1 MARLASFAE
10 AARAGRVA
18 ACARGCTVNTADVE
32 ELVRLLCNW
41 RAEQDSAALY
51 AALAALERDPQQSGI
66 YQDLASA
73 ERRHA
78 VFWEQRLRSAGQAVP
93 AFRASART
101 RILIQLARRFGIGF
115 VVPSVI
121 AREMKDRDDYSGQD
135 DARAAGLAAE
145 EHAHAAVL
153 RRASNNT
160 LGNNLRAAVLG
171 ANDGLASNFCLM
183 MGVAGAGASTST
195 ILLSGIAGLVG
206 GACSMALGE
215 WLSVTNAR
223 ELALS
228 QLDRDI
234 GTLKPNA
241 GHPSVA
247 SSGDAASAATFSFL
261 LFALGALVPLLPFC
275 SFPVPLRIPGSI
287 VLSVAAL
294 FMLGLATSL
303 FNARSALF
311 SGLRQV
317 GIGVAAAAVTYL
329 AGRAFAALAGTS
341 P

>member
-1 MARLASFAE
+1 MNATDAHDLM
-10 AARAGRVA
+10 
-18 ACARGCTVNTADVE
+18 
-32 ELVRLLCNW
+32 RLLSNW

-51 AALAALERDPQQSGI
+51 AALGQLDRDPQRGRI
-66 YQDLASA
+66 YLDLASA

-78 VFWEQRLRSAGQAVP
+78 AFWEERLRIAGHAVP
-93 AFRASART
+93 AFRASVRT

-121 AREMKDRDDYSGQD
+121 AREMKDSDDYAGQD
-135 DARAAGLAAE
+135 DARAAGLARE
-145 EHAHAAVL
+145 EHGHAAVL
-153 RRASNNT
+153 RRGSDST
-160 LGNNLRAAVLG
+160 IGNNLRAAVLG

-183 MGVAGAGASTST
+183 MGVAGAGASTGI
-195 ILLSGIAGLVG
+195 ILLTGIAGLVS

-228 QLDRDI
+228 QLDRDV
-234 GTLKPNA
+234 GALQPDE

-247 SSGDAASAATFSFL
+247 SAGDAASAAVFSFL

-275 SFPVPLRIPGSI
+275 IFPNPLRICGSI
-287 VLSVAAL
+287 VLSAGAL
-294 FMLGLATSL
+294 FMLGVATSL

-311 SGLRQV
+311 SGLRQIA
-317 GIGVAAAAVTYL
+317 IGAAAAAVTYVAGL
-329 AGRAFAALAGTS
+329 AFGALAGTS
-341 P
+341 I